1 MSILSALPVLP
12 VNPILPINLLLGYAI
27 FLTALR
33 IYVWPRLATLSP
45 ASLLTPILLL
55 HAGRELGL
63 MFLFEGA
70 TKPGMPQAFAVPA
83 AWGDLAAAVLA
94 VIALRAVRTGAASAR
109 TWVWVFNLFG
119 TADLLNAI
127 AMAVVHQSGLYLGA
141 AYWIPAFWVPML
153 LATHTLVFVYLL
165 RHWRQTAS
173 GLARSTAQL

>member
-1 MSILSALPVLP
+1 MSLLSVLP

-27 FLTALR
+27 FFTALR

-45 ASLLTPILLL
+45 TALLTPILLL
-55 HAGRELGL
+55 HTGRELGL

-70 TKPGMPQAFAVPA
+70 TKPGMPAGFAVPA
-83 AWGDLAAAVLA
+83 AYGDLAAAALGA
-94 VIALRAVRTGAASAR
+94 IALRAVRTGAASAR

-127 AMAVVHQSGLYLGA
+127 AMAVIYQSGPYLGA

-165 RHWRQTAS
+165 RHWRAPA
-173 GLARSTAQL
+173 LAADRSTASA

>member
-1 MSILSALPVLP
+1 MSILSALP

-45 ASLLTPILLL
+45 VTLLTPILLL

-70 TKPGMPQAFAVPA
+70 TKPGMPAAFAVPA

-127 AMAVVHQSGLYLGA
+127 AMAVIHQSAPYLGA
-141 AYWIPAFWVPML
+141 AYWIPAFWVPLL

-165 RHWRQTAS
+165 RHWRKPAGALAGGTAR
-173 GLARSTAQL
+173 A

>member
-1 MSILSALPVLP
+1 MNILSALP
-12 VNPILPINLLLGYAI
+12 VNPILPLNLLLGYAI
-27 FLTALR
+27 FFTALR
-33 IYVWPRLATLSP
+33 IYMWPRLSTLSP
-45 ASLLTPILLL
+45 ATLLTPILLL

-70 TKPGMPQAFAVPA
+70 TKPGMPAAFAVPA
-83 AWGDLAAAVLA
+83 AWGDFAAAVLA

-127 AMAVVHQSGLYLGA
+127 AMAVIHQSAPYLGA

-165 RHWRQTAS
+165 RHWRAPAS
-173 GLARSTAQL
+173 AATPSTARA

>member
-1 MSILSALPVLP
+1 MNLLSVLP

-45 ASLLTPILLL
+45 ATLLTPILLL

-63 MFLFEGA
+63 MFLFDGA
-70 TKPGMPQAFAVPA
+70 TKTGMPPGFAVPA
-83 AWGDLAAAVLA
+83 AWGDLSAAVLA

-127 AMAVVHQSGLYLGA
+127 AMAVIHQSGSYLGA

-153 LATHTLVFVYLL
+153 LATHTLIFVYLL
-165 RHWRQTAS
+165 RHWRQPAEAV
-173 GLARSTAQL
+173 GRSDAYS